1 MCPLDYYVTF
11 QGLFPRT
18 RAPPPPS
25 PARGGDPAFWE
36 EPASWEGTCILGGNY
51 FFKIDY
57 LAIKSDIYLFK
68 TNSCCDKYLVLL
80 KDYNHSVITCC
91 EKE

>member
-1 MCPLDYYVTF
+1 MRKVV
-11 QGLFPRT
+11 Q
-18 RAPPPPS
+18 
-25 PARGGDPAFWE
+25 RGGDPAFWE

-91 EKE
+91 VKE